1 MSEFFLNQNK
11 FFFLGGVGG
20 GGQGVG
26 EVKIDLDL
34 SNYATKADLKNTKG
48 VDKSDFAEK
57 VDLGNLDKLVKLD
70 IGKLKTTPI
79 DLRKLSDVV

>member
-1 MSEFFLNQNK
+1 MSEFFLNQSN
-11 FFFLGGVGG
+11 FFFLGGGEVG
-20 GGQGVG
+20 G
-26 EVKIDLDL
+26 EVKIDLHL

-48 VDKSDFAEK
+48 VDKSDVAEK
-57 VDLGNLDKLVKLD
+57 IDLGNLDKLVKLD

>member
-1 MSEFFLNQNK
+1 MSEFFLNQSN
-11 FFFLGGVGG
+11 FFFWGGEVG
-20 GGQGVG
+20 G
-26 EVKIDLDL
+26 EVKIDLHL

-48 VDKSDFAEK
+48 VDKSDVAEK
-57 VDLGNLDKLVKLD
+57 IDLGNLDKLVKLD

>member
-1 MSEFFLNQNK
+1 MSEFFLNQSN
-11 FFFLGGVGG
+11 FFFFGG
-20 GGQGVG
+20 GGGGG
-26 EVKIDLDL
+26 EGKIDLHL